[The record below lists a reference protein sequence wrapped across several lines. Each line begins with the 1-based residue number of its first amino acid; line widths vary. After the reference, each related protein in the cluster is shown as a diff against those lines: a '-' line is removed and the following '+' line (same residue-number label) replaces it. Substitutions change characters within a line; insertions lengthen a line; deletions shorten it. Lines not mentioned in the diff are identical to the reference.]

1 MYKMVLAIEW
11 NHLYARCIVIKR
23 MDRNIMIPVHVWQNY
38 LKFVPGSRIYWR
50 VSGLPASRVLWVW
63 IRRSS
68 GWLPVDL
75 FDVPPLFHVSCV
87 QNQRTQR
94 ANEQQ
99 QKLCYWAINWF
110 VAFCIDI
117 CNSVHLP
124 YAAFGAKIGQPV
136 PFWKQTNKWAK
147 QNDNFK

>member
-1 MYKMVLAIEW
+1 MDKIVLAIEW
-11 NHLYARCIVIKR
+11 NHLYAGCNTIWIVMKR
-23 MDRNIMIPVHVWQNY
+23 MDRNIMIPGRVWQNY
-38 LKFVPGSRIYWR
+38 LKLVSGSRIHWS

-87 QNQRTQR
+87 QDQRTNR

-99 QKLCYWAINWF
+99 QKLYFWGINWF
-110 VAFCIDI
+110 VEFCIVTCI
-117 CNSVHLP
+117 SVLS

-136 PFWKQTNKWAK
+136 PFGMQKNKWAEQK
-147 QNDNFK
+147 W